1 MRVDDVIGQT
11 RMVRLARVVPEG
23 AAEVWVKLEGQNPGG
38 SVKDRPARFMLDA
51 AEAEGLLRP
60 GGTVVEPTS
69 GNTGIALAMLG
80 AARGYRVILTMPASM
95 SEERKRILRAFGAEL
110 ELTDPAGGIRAAIA
124 EARRIAEATGAYM
137 PNQFENPANPR
148 AHEATTGPEI
158 YSALKGRVD
167 AFVSGSGT
175 GGSLTGVGR
184 YLKHERPRVR
194 VVLVEPARRPAVR
207 PGPKGTHGFQGMG
220 PGFVPKNLD
229 LDLVDEVVLAKEE
242 DAFPLGLRLARKE
255 GLFLG
260 PSSMANVWAAI
271 EVARRLGPGRRVV
284 TLAPDFG
291 YKYLSVE
298 PYASSP

>member
-1 MRVDDVIGQT
+1 MRVDHVIGQT

-23 AAEVWVKLEGQNPGG
+23 TAEVWVKLEGQNPGG

-51 AEAEGLLRP
+51 AEAEGLLRR
-60 GGTVVEPTS
+60 GGAVVEPTS

-95 SEERKRILRAFGAEL
+95 SEERKKILRAYGAEL
-110 ELTDPAGGIRAAIA
+110 VLTDPAGGIRAAIA
-124 EARRIAEATGAYM
+124 EARRIAETTGAYM

-158 YSALKGRVD
+158 LAAMKGRVD
-167 AFVSGSGT
+167 AFVYGSGT
-175 GGSLTGVGR
+175 GGTLTGVGR
-184 YLKHERPRVR
+184 YLKRVRPGVR

-207 PGPKGTHGFQGMG
+207 SGPREPHGFQGMA

-229 LDLVDEVVLAKEE
+229 LDLLDEVVLVREE
-242 DAFPLGLRLARKE
+242 DAFPLGLRLAREE

-260 PSSMANVWAAI
+260 PSSMANVWAAL

-284 TLAPDFG
+284 TIAPDFG
-291 YKYLSVE
+291 YKYLSVA